1 MPCHRLRSASGPV
14 CAGGGTRAR
23 RCGRS
28 KADPGGGLLHLLCGG
43 FSRKLSGCEAYG
55 REAAACCTCGCGLL
69 LCGLLSG
76 AADGF
81 RKYAGTY
88 ADSGGLYA
96 CGRASCGHS
105 GRYAEKERSP
115 TQAMKEFLHTAKC
128 KYNLLSVHTSKYFL
142 SFQDFDPHS
151 RMRHHMLCFLQ
162 KVVDFNAGA
171 VPLLT

>member
-1 MPCHRLRSASGPV
+1 MQRNARGITIPDRLHTKNTPLFCCARSRIREFSGSRSSTPV
-14 CAGGGTRAR
+14 YKDRTE
-23 RCGRS
+23 
-28 KADPGGGLLHLLCGG
+28 K
-43 FSRKLSGCEAYG
+43 
-55 REAAACCTCGCGLL
+55 AAAHCGLL

-81 RKYAGTY
+81 RKYAVTY

-115 TQAMKEFLHTAKC
+115 TQAMKEFLHTTKC
-128 KYNLLSVHTSKYFL
+128 KYNLLSVHTSKHFL
-142 SFQDFDPHS
+142 SFQDFDPHT

>member
-1 MPCHRLRSASGPV
+1 MKTKFWNGSFLRTVLQCLAIACAALLALSALG
-14 CAGGGTRAR
+14 AGLVLGGVVDQ
-23 RCGRS
+23 
-28 KADPGGGLLHLLCGG
+28 KQIP
-43 FSRKLSGCEAYG
+43 
-55 REAAACCTCGCGLL
+55 AAACCTCGCGLL

-76 AADGF
+76 TADGF

-115 TQAMKEFLHTAKC
+115 TQAMKEFLHTTKC
-128 KYNLLSVHTSKYFL
+128 KYNLLSVHTSKHFL
-142 SFQDFDPHS
+142 SFQDFDPHT